1 MKIHDLVT
9 EIEEHLMEDLEVTIV
24 HNLDKSFGRNQP
36 ASRYYIR
43 FSKDMAKLLKG
54 DLASG
59 KSYKGQVYCQITP
72 CNIDTSDG
80 GGIAFKLK
88 FWESMLLEKD
98 TEKLAEYEQAIT
110 ESNTVAVAQ
119 YSNSIG
125 FSFSKVLTWLKKYV
139 ERKKI
144 PFDFERLIGNKH
156 AISYKYT
163 THLNSLVMDH
173 FQTDRIIYLC
183 DKDDVVDDSQKCVI
197 LKSWRDGYIP

>member
-1 MKIHDLVT
+1 
-9 EIEEHLMEDLEVTIV
+9 MEDLEVTIV

-43 FSKDMAKLLKG
+43 FSK
-54 DLASG
+54 
-59 KSYKGQVYCQITP
+59 
-72 CNIDTSDG
+72 
-80 GGIAFKLK
+80 
-88 FWESMLLEKD
+88 E
-98 TEKLAEYEQAIT
+98 LAEYEQAIT